1 MREIV
6 HSPPMEEEEEE
17 RNRSEDESPPPPT
30 TVFLARFNLK
40 TGLFSAFL
48 PAENLLSFGKVL
60 TS

>member
-6 HSPPMEEEEEE
+6 HSPPMEEEEEG
-17 RNRSEDESPPPPT
+17 RNRSEDESPPP

>member
-17 RNRSEDESPPPPT
+17 RNRSEDESPPT

>member
-6 HSPPMEEEEEE
+6 HSPPMEEEEEG
-17 RNRSEDESPPPPT
+17 RNRSEDESPPPT

>member
-17 RNRSEDESPPPPT
+17 RNRSEDESPPPT

>member
-6 HSPPMEEEEEE
+6 HSPPMEEEEEG
-17 RNRSEDESPPPPT
+17 RNRSEDESPPT

>member
-6 HSPPMEEEEEE
+6 HSPPMEEEEEG
-17 RNRSEDESPPPPT
+17 RNRSEDEFPPPT